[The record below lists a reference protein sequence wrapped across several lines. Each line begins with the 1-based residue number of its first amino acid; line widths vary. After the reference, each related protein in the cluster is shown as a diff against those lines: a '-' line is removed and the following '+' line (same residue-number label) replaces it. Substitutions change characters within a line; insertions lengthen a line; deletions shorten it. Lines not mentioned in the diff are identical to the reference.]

1 MTTGNFYEVTLFQTY
16 LGEVMI
22 NRWDYQQVSGS
33 LSDAAGLLSMFESVV
48 LPDVAAIQSADVAYN
63 RILVQNLHVPSD
75 NAEDTTPT
83 PAVGGQAG
91 GGVPLPLALSFRSSR
106 PDLSHRYS
114 YKRFGGVASGLLSN
128 AAFVTIGADV
138 QSLEATMALQLSV
151 GTSTWR
157 PVQIKRVYPGGGA
170 PPTLS
175 INYAITGDWVASV
188 NPTTQNTRKVGRG
201 I

>member
-1 MTTGNFYEVTLFQTY
+1 MATGNFYEITLFQTY

-22 NRWDYQQVSGS
+22 NRWDYQQISGS
-33 LSDAAGLLSMFESVV
+33 LSDAPGLLAQFQSVV
-48 LPDVAAIQSADVAYN
+48 LPDFAAIQSADVAYN
-63 RILVQNLHVPSD
+63 RILVQNLNSPTD

-91 GGVPLPLALSFRSSR
+91 GGVPLPLALSYRSSR

-114 YKRFGGVASGLLSN
+114 YKRIGGIATGLLSN
-128 AAFVTIGADV
+128 AAFVVTGADV
-138 QSLEATMALQLSV
+138 VALEATMALQLSV

-157 PVQIKRVYPGGGA
+157 PVQISRVYPGGGA
-170 PPTLS
+170 PPTIS
-175 INYAITGDWVASV
+175 INYAIVGNWEASP